1 MSLVPTFSITPFT
14 SSEAG
19 AWSNS
24 YLVSSRQDALLFD
37 VVQLRSEASKL
48 ADMIARS
55 KKTLKTV
62 FISHAHPDHF
72 LGSDVIAE
80 RFPKARFVTTPN
92 VVGDLAKS
100 GPWMLS
106 LLQNK
111 LGTEGPTRLVMP
123 AAVSGNFV
131 ELEGTAFEI
140 KEFGEGESS
149 HIATLFVNEMKAL
162 LTADVVYNGAHLYLQ
177 EKHLESW
184 LERLDEFEAY
194 ATGLGAALY
203 PGHGAPGG
211 TELIDQTRG
220 YLRDFAEAAKLGSP
234 IAAQQRMLERYP
246 DYRVKQFLTMFS
258 IPAYF
263 AAAVS

>member
-1 MSLVPTFSITPFT
+1 MSLAPIFSITPFT

-24 YLVSSRQDALLFD
+24 YLVSGRQDALLFD

-48 ADMIARS
+48 ADMIAQS
-55 KKTLKTV
+55 GKTLKTV

-80 RFPKARFVTTPN
+80 RFPKARFVTTRN
-92 VVGDLAKS
+92 VVDDLERS

-111 LGTEGPTRLVMP
+111 LGAEGPTRLVLP
-123 AAVSGNFV
+123 AAVSGTSI
-131 ELEGTAFEI
+131 ELEGAALAI
-140 KEFGEGESS
+140 KEFGEGESA
-149 HIATLFVNEMKAL
+149 HIATLFVNELKAL

-184 LERLDEFEAY
+184 LERLDEFESY
-194 ATGLGAALY
+194 ATELGATLY
-203 PGHGAPGG
+203 PGHGAAGG
-211 TELIDQTRG
+211 VELIDQTRA
-220 YLRDFAEAAKLGSP
+220 YLRDFAEAVKLGTP
-234 IAAQQRMLERYP
+234 MAAQQRMLERYP

-263 AAAVS
+263 AAALS